1 MELNETPTEHEHASV
16 SLKVVLL
23 IFAIVL
29 IGALG
34 YFVWN
39 ANQATD
45 DTTADT
51 ATTAKPKNTAQYNW
65 STSTQ
70 GPYKDKISYATSKDL
85 LTWSDQKT
93 ILASHASVPGAIIKE
108 GTIYL
113 YFVDVATDGVAEKT
127 GLMTSK
133 DNGLTWSEKTNV
145 KFTGIGDKVPVDP
158 APFLMD
164 DGKIRLYYF
173 DINEGR
179 SGTKSTNKI
188 YSAVSTDGVS
198 FTQEDGVRFAKNDI
212 FDPFVLKDGST
223 WRLYAGQIEG
233 NSVVSATSTDGLT
246 FTEEGTAYTGGA
258 VPFVHKEG
266 DTYYLF
272 TAGINIAT
280 STDGSKFTSTGKSFL
295 STAGK
300 VTADPSV
307 LKLADGT
314 YLMFYKTN

>member
-1 MELNETPTEHEHASV
+1 MELNEIHTEHEHAST
-16 SLKVVLL
+16 SLKVVLS

-29 IGALG
+29 IGALA

-39 ANQATD
+39 AGQTPDNSTE
-45 DTTADT
+45 
-51 ATTAKPKNTAQYNW
+51 ATTVTKPKNTAQYNW
-65 STSTQ
+65 STSAQ
-70 GPYKDKISYATSKDL
+70 GPYKDKISFATSKDL
-85 LTWSDQKT
+85 LIWTDQKT
-93 ILASHASVPGAIIKE
+93 ILASHVSVPGAIIKD

-113 YFVDVATDGVAEKT
+113 YFVDVNADGVAEKL

-133 DNGLTWSEKTNV
+133 DNGLTWTEKTNV

-158 APFLMD
+158 APFLME
-164 DGKIRLYYF
+164 DGTIRIYYF

-179 SGTKSTNKI
+179 SDTKSTNKI
-188 YSAVSTDGVS
+188 YSAISTDGTN
-198 FTQEDGVRFAKNDI
+198 FTQEEGVRFAKNDI
-212 FDPFVLKDGST
+212 FDPFVLKDGSI
-223 WRLYAGQIEG
+223 WRLYAGLAQG

-246 FTEEGTAYTGGA
+246 FTEEGTAFTGGS
-258 VPFVHKEG
+258 VPFVQKEG
-266 DTYYLF
+266 DTYYLY

-280 STDGSKFTSTGKSFL
+280 STNGSKFTATGKSFL
-295 STAGK
+295 STVGK